1 MKKVVTFLIEE
12 ELLAEFKQALE
23 KNDSTMSKVI
33 RRFITEYVQNSN
45 KQDII

>member
-1 MKKVVTFLIEE
+1 MIEE

-45 KQDII
+45 KQDTI